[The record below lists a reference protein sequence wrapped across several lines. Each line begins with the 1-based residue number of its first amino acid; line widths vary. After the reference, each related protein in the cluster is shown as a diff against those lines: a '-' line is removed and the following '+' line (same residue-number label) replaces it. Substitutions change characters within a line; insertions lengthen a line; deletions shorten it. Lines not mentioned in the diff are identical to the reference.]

1 MIPHS
6 ISDISNEF
14 IEDLAKKLNPKLQ
27 NETLKISSLSINT
40 SNCSEELF
48 ECCNLLVTFDNSF
61 KYHWLIKLVPSD
73 PDLREIVLRHDLF
86 KKELLIHQL
95 VIPEL
100 KSFVET
106 SSKLGNKAVGIL
118 PLFSNYQNGRL

>member
-14 IEDLAKKLNPKLQ
+14 IENLANILDPKLQ
-27 NETLKISSLSINT
+27 QETLKISSLSINT

-48 ECCNLLVTFDNSF
+48 ECCNLSVTFGNSF
-61 KYHWLIKLVPSD
+61 KYYWLIKLVPSD

-86 KKELLIHQL
+86 KKEMLIHQL

-106 SSKLGNKAVGIL
+106 SAKLGNKAVGNL
-118 PLFSNYQNGRL
+118 PLFSN